1 MLNFTH
7 RINIFPKLLISVL
20 CVVAI
25 PLSGIWYV
33 NSVKYHDEIQ
43 SNLRH
48 QLSQS
53 GDLLTEKI
61 NGWTNVNFRLLQYS
75 AKLSDI
81 ASMDEDLQTPILK
94 NILETYE
101 WTYLVF
107 SVGADGYKVARSD
120 DKGILKPDGSKAFF
134 RGDRAYFQQVMTGKK
149 FGQQVLLS
157 RTLGKPAFVLCS
169 AIRRVTIAGALCI
182 GMTLE
187 SISTLV
193 TQLELGETGYA
204 ILLDSNN
211 KVIAHGQPGVLQENL
226 KDFSAHPMVRLGRFK
241 YTEYETGGVRKV
253 GYRAETS
260 AGWSLIVEQNY
271 DEVFAPLKV
280 AQQQALIFL
289 AMTIFVSVLVAYF
302 ISMRIAKPIVTTQR
316 V

>member
-1 MLNFTH
+1 M
-7 RINIFPKLLISVL
+7 L

-43 SNLRH
+43 NNLRH

-75 AKLSDI
+75 AKLSDV

-101 WTYLVF
+101 WAYLVF

-120 DKGILKPDGSKAFF
+120 DKAILKVDGSKAFF
-134 RGDRAYFQQVMTGKK
+134 RGDRAYFQQVMEGRT

-182 GMTLE
+182 GMSLE
-187 SISTLV
+187 DMSTLV

-204 ILLDSNN
+204 ILLDSKN
-211 KVIAHGQPGVLQENL
+211 KVVASGQPDVLQESL
-226 KDFSAHPMVRLGRFK
+226 KDLSTHPMVRLGRFD
-241 YTEYETGGVRKV
+241 YT
-253 GYRAETS
+253 
-260 AGWSLIVEQNY
+260 
-271 DEVFAPLKV
+271 
-280 AQQQALIFL
+280 
-289 AMTIFVSVLVAYF
+289 
-302 ISMRIAKPIVTTQR
+302 
-316 V
+316 